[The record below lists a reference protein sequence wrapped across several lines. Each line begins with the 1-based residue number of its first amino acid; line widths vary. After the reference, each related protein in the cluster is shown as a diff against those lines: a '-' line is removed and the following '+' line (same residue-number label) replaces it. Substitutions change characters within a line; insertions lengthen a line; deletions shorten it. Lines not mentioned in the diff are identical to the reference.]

1 MISVIK
7 NQNNNNKKNSR
18 SLKKIQESTSVS
30 LKKSQSTPEKHKLWL
45 NEAMKTIHDLK
56 IEFIKKKNIKETQ
69 AKSEDRIEKSKTQ
82 LEDSRESLISRIY

>member
-69 AKSEDRIEKSKTQ
+69 AKVKIELKNPK
-82 LEDSRESLISRIY
+82 LN